1 MRQIYM
7 GSGHQVEVGSFTT
20 QGALDSGH
28 TGNVLGFRL
37 VHDASSRVSRG
48 GSWGLSA
55 GSARAAYRYWLN
67 PGYRGGNL
75 GFRLVWDRP

>member
-20 QGALDSGH
+20 QGALDSDH

-37 VHDASSRVSRG
+37 VHDDAGRVSRA
-48 GSWGLSA
+48 GSWGN
-55 GSARAAYRYWLN
+55 GPRYARVADRVSSGPANRN
-67 PGYRGGNL
+67 DFL
-75 GFRLVWDRP
+75 GFRLVWERP